1 MCNYT
6 VYVTF
11 KGHIYQTNVIA
22 NKNQSQ
28 EEIYHIAKKQ
38 VVKQW
43 SK

>member
-6 VYVTF
+6 IYVTL
-11 KGHIYQTNVIA
+11 KGQTYQTNVIA

-28 EEIYHIAKKQ
+28 EEIYHIAKEQ

-43 SK
+43 GN

>member
-11 KGHIYQTNVIA
+11 KGQTYQTNVIA
-22 NKNQSQ
+22 NKNQSKA
-28 EEIYHIAKKQ
+28 EIYHIAKEQ

-43 SK
+43 SN